1 MAAQTRML
9 AALDLISAL
18 ASSPPSKKFT
28 ASASPSSSKLMIVQR
43 STGFSR
49 TAVTPT
55 SSGIHK
61 QVMLAA
67 PIHI

>member
-1 MAAQTRML
+1 MAAHISML

-18 ASSPPSKKFT
+18 ASPAPSKKCA
-28 ASASPSSSKLMIVQR
+28 ASASPISSKLMIVQR
-43 STGFSR
+43 STGFCR

-55 SSGIHK
+55 TSGIHK
-61 QVMLAA
+61 QAMLAA